1 MPQLKELKKIYNK
14 SYFPPCLSIRF
25 YDTIIS
31 DIKTRDFFMS
41 KGWDSGMLKKLK
53 ALVGK
58 GLSTAEMGKKLG
70 MSKNAVVG
78 KLNRLGWNAKA
89 SEVVEKKPAKST
101 KEKPTAKTA
110 KAPAKKAAPV
120 KKTVAKKA
128 PVKVADKKAVAKKPV
143 VKKAEKPVKKETVK
157 KEKVAEKNTKPAK
170 KEAVKVV
177 EKPVIK
183 TASKKTQKDLAL
195 HELLIQH
202 ALQMASLKPNQCRWP
217 IGDPDSDNFHF
228 CGETVFAGK
237 PYCYEH
243 CRQAYQFTPPKKK

>member
-1 MPQLKELKKIYNK
+1 
-14 SYFPPCLSIRF
+14 
-25 YDTIIS
+25 
-31 DIKTRDFFMS
+31 MS
-41 KGWDSGMLKKLK
+41 KGWNENMLKKLK

-58 GLSTAEMGKKLG
+58 GLSTSEMGKKLG

-89 SEVVEKKPAKST
+89 TEKSPKKVEKKKEVSKKADSKKTETKSV
-101 KEKPTAKTA
+101 KKTA
-110 KAPAKKAAPV
+110 VKPVKKAETTKKATKKTTVATKTAGKKAASV
-120 KKTVAKKA
+120 KKTVAKK
-128 PVKVADKKAVAKKPV
+128 V
-143 VKKAEKPVKKETVK
+143 EKPVKKKEVKKAVESKTKTVK
-157 KEKVAEKNTKPAK
+157 ETKVI
-170 KEAVKVV
+170 

-183 TASKKTQKDLAL
+183 TASKKTKKDLAL

-202 ALQMASLKPNQCRWP
+202 ALQMANLKTNQCRWP

-228 CGETVFAGK
+228 CGEQVFSGK

>member
-1 MPQLKELKKIYNK
+1 
-14 SYFPPCLSIRF
+14 
-25 YDTIIS
+25 
-31 DIKTRDFFMS
+31 MS
-41 KGWDSGMLKKLK
+41 TGWDSNMLKKLK

-89 SEVVEKKPAKST
+89 SEVAPKKETKAETTKKTATKKAEPKKAVKKPT
-101 KEKPTAKTA
+101 KQTVVV
-110 KAPAKKAAPV
+110 KKAE
-120 KKTVAKKA
+120 K
-128 PVKVADKKAVAKKPV
+128 KVADKKATKSP
-143 VKKAEKPVKKETVK
+143 KKAEPKKA
-157 KEKVAEKNTKPAK
+157 KVAEKVVEPAK
-170 KEAVKVV
+170 QEKTVV
-177 EKPVIK
+177 K
-183 TASKKTQKDLAL
+183 TASKKTKKDLAL

-202 ALQMASLKPNQCRWP
+202 ALQMANLKPNQCRWP
-217 IGDPDSDNFHF
+217 IGDPDSDSFHF